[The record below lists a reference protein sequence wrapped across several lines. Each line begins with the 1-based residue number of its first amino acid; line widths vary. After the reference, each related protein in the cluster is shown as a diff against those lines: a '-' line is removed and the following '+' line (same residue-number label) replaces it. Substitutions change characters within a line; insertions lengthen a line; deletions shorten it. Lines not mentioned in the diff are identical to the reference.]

1 MNQYRVEDE
10 YGNIVMTINLD
21 IEEDVQEELELEE
34 ELDFSWEISPGIT
47 NRLRSIHRNQN
58 WNQHNLGG

>member
-34 ELDFSWEISPGIT
+34 ELDFS
-47 NRLRSIHRNQN
+47 
-58 WNQHNLGG
+58 